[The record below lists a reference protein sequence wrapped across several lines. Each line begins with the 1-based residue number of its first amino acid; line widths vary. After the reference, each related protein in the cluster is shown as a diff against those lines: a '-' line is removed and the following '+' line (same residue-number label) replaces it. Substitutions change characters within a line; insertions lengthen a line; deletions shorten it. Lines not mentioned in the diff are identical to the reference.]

1 VSLVS
6 FAHSANAVRVVANVN
21 GEPVTDADV
30 TERTKIMPA
39 SLNNREM
46 AKEAII
52 EDYIKL
58 EYAGQLKLE
67 PTDKEVAD
75 SIREHKDNP
84 QMKLFARATLSW
96 QMVIART
103 IVPSVSVGENEIAE
117 ELKDLE
123 RERGLPYEMT
133 FVRLV
138 GMPRNVYDKLKKP
151 DSCADAEAMARNLGG
166 EPQKIT
172 ALEYELASELR
183 EQLVG
188 LADLTWSPLLDKK
201 TVLICEKKKTAEW
214 GKMDEIIRQNA
225 VYKRALFRADQ
236 LLKQLRRKA
245 VLN

>member
-1 VSLVS
+1 L
-6 FAHSANAVRVVANVN
+6 HAVRIVANVN

-58 EYAGQLKLE
+58 DYAGQLKIE
-67 PTDKEVAD
+67 PTEKEVAD
-75 SIREHKDNP
+75 SIKEHKDNP
-84 QMKLFARATLSW
+84 QMKLFARATLAW
-96 QMVIART
+96 QMVIVRT
-103 IVPSVSVGENEIAE
+103 IAPSVSVGENDIAE
-117 ELKDLE
+117 ELNALE

-138 GMPRNVYDKLKKP
+138 GIPRNVYDRLKKP

-166 EPQKIT
+166 DPQKIT
-172 ALEYELASELR
+172 ALEYELAPELR
-183 EQLVG
+183 EQFVG
-188 LADLTWSPLLDKK
+188 LADLVWSPLSDKK
-201 TVLICEKKKTAEW
+201 TVLICGRKKTDEW
-214 GKMDEIIRQNA
+214 AKMDDYVRQNA
-225 VYKRALFRADQ
+225 IYKRALFRADQ